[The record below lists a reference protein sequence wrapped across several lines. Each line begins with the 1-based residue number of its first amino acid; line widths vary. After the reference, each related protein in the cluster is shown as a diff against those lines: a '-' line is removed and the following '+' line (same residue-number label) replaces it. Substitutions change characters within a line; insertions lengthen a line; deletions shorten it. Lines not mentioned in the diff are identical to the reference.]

1 MGYVRD
7 LRFDTLRIQQ
17 EGGVVVARYENP
29 PYNFMTSAFVDDW
42 DLLTRAADRDGSVGA
57 VVLTGEPEDRFLTH
71 FDVGELAATAETPAP
86 PLTPLTANLLVRAGI
101 ATVRLPAGRA
111 AWLRYGGPLGRS
123 LVTLGRL
130 HGLIRRMHRSG
141 VVYVAAVNGPCLGG
155 GLEMALACD
164 LRLASDSPVV
174 RFGQV
179 EILGGIIPGGGGTQ
193 HLPRVVGTAKAL
205 ELVLDGRSLTS
216 AEALEIG
223 LVVRVHAPEDLIGE
237 ASRLAG
243 RLASRSPESVAAAKR
258 AVYEGSSRPLSQG
271 LYVEAAGLIISGKTW
286 AARRLAR
293 AFADDLARFGETPFL
308 ADEARWQSGSR

>member
-1 MGYVRD
+1 MVYARD
-7 LRFDTLRIQQ
+7 LRYETLYVGQD
-17 EGGVVVARYENP
+17 GGVLVARYENP
-29 PYNFMTSAFVDDW
+29 PLNFMTSEFVDDW
-42 DLLTRAADRDGSVGA
+42 DRLTRAVDRDGSVGA
-57 VVLTGEPEDRFLTH
+57 VILTGEPDDRFITH
-71 FDVGELAATAETPAP
+71 FDVQELAATAETPAP
-86 PLTPLTANLLVRAGI
+86 PLTPLMANVVVRTGI
-101 ATVRLPAGRA
+101 ASLRVPGGRA
-111 AWLRYGGPLGRS
+111 AWLRYGGPLGQS

-130 HGLIRRMHRSG
+130 HRVIRRMHRSG

-164 LRLASDSPVV
+164 LRLAADSPVV
-174 RFGQV
+174 QFGQI

-223 LVVRVHAPEDLIGE
+223 LVNGLHAPSDLLTE
-237 ASRLAG
+237 AAG
-243 RLASRSPESVAAAKR
+243 VAARLASRSPESIAAAKR
-258 AVYEGSSRPLSQG
+258 AVYDGASLPLSQG
-271 LYVEAAGLIISGKTW
+271 LYVEAAGLVISGKTW

-308 ADEARWQSGSR
+308 ADRDRWHSGSR